1 MTLNGSSSGGTSSY
15 VMGAPDILIGNGSLT
30 LAPDL
35 QASLDEHTAAGR
47 RVVAFA
53 EAPGALPSDPA
64 TAPPPPLEPKALV
77 VLEERLRPDA
87 TETIDFMREQEVDLK
102 LISGDARSTVT
113 AVAYAIGVP
122 TDAGVIEGPQLPDD
136 RARLG
141 EVAEKNTIFCRITP
155 EQKKALVTALWQS
168 AGASPR

>member
-1 MTLNGSSSGGTSSY
+1 
-15 VMGAPDILIGNGSLT
+15 MGAPDVLIANGSLQ

-64 TAPPPPLEPKALV
+64 SEPPPRLRPTALV
-77 VLEERLRPDA
+77 VLEERLRADA
-87 TETIDFMREQEVDLK
+87 AETIEFMREQKVDLK

-122 TDAGVIEGPQLPDD
+122 RDAGVIEGPRPAG
-136 RARLG
+136 RPG
-141 EVAEKNTIFCRITP
+141 TP
-155 EQKKALVTALWQS
+155 GRGRSRRTRSSAASRPSRRRRWSPSWPS